1 MTKMTASANAA
12 RHSTGRPQFHCQAIL
27 FDLDGTLAD
36 TVPDLAVAVDR
47 MLLDLGLRPAG
58 EARVRSWVGNGATRL
73 LQRALHDADASAIPI
88 EQALSLFLKHYG
100 YEFAVRSR
108 LYPEV
113 AATLRQL
120 AARGLRLAVCTN
132 KPAKFVRPLLAH
144 FGIEPLFS
152 AIVAGDDLPRKKPD
166 PAPLRHLA
174 DQLKVSIA
182 ACLMVGD
189 SRNDV
194 EAARAAGMPVAAV
207 SYGYNY
213 GENIRDSN
221 PDLVIDAFGDLAN
234 LIALG

>member
-1 MTKMTASANAA
+1 MTASAHAT
-12 RHSTGRPQFHCQAIL
+12 RQSTDRSRFRCRAIL

-58 EARVRSWVGNGATRL
+58 GLRVRRWVGNGATRL
-73 LQRALHDADASAIPI
+73 LQRALHDADAPSIPI
-88 EQALSLFLKHYG
+88 EQALALFLEHYG
-100 YEFAVRSR
+100 NEFTARSR
-108 LYPEV
+108 LYPGV
-113 AATLRQL
+113 AETLRKL
-120 AARGLRLAVCTN
+120 AARGLSLAVCTN
-132 KPAKFVRPLLAH
+132 KPAIFVRPLLAH

-152 AIVAGDDLPRKKPD
+152 AIVAGDDLPLKKPD

-182 ACLMVGD
+182 DCLMVGD

-194 EAARAAGMPVAAV
+194 EAAQAAGMPVAAV

-213 GENIRDSN
+213 GENIQDCN
-221 PDLVIDAFGDLAN
+221 PDIVIDTFCDLAN
-234 LIALG
+234 LIALD